1 MGMNNRNL
9 QAWRRQRLHEMALR
23 EGGNL
28 ALGRKLGYSSGAFV
42 GQMLRGERP
51 ISEKTVFAVHKLPGY
66 GGWFDIAKTDNV
78 PAVTESNNVG
88 RSAAPNTS
96 IPQSL
101 ETVAV
106 ALQQSDDLTLDQV
119 KLLFARLTD
128 APARAPEIVPRI
140 AALLTTNNDPP
151 MMA

>member
-1 MGMNNRNL
+1 MSEQNL
-9 QAWRRQRLHEMALR
+9 QDWRRQRLHEMALR

-28 ALGRKLGYSSGAFV
+28 ALGRKLGYTSGAFI

-51 ISEKTVFAVHKLPGY
+51 ISEKTVFAVQKLPGY
-66 GGWFDIAKTDNV
+66 GGWFDIAKADNL
-78 PAVTESNNVG
+78 PAMIESNNVELSG
-88 RSAAPNTS
+88 APSTS

-140 AALLTTNNDPP
+140 AALLTTNNDPS

>member
-1 MGMNNRNL
+1 MSEQNL
-9 QAWRRQRLHEMALR
+9 QDWRRQRLHEMALR

-28 ALGRKLGYSSGAFV
+28 ALGRKLGYTSGAFI

-51 ISEKTVFAVHKLPGY
+51 ISEKTVFAAHKLPGY
-66 GGWFDIAKTDNV
+66 AGWFDASKAENL
-78 PAVTESNNVG
+78 PALAESSPTAV
-88 RSAAPNTS
+88 RAASSARD

-106 ALQQSDDLTLDQV
+106 ALQQSDDITLDQV

-140 AALLTTNNDPP
+140 AALLTTDNGSTLT
-151 MMA
+151 A